1 MTKLEFQL
9 GSKQVLPVLK
19 LFHHTTDGYCSSIEL
34 TNVKVI
40 IQETHNSCPSSL
52 EIWMTK
58 SSSYSTSCSRERD
71 DS

>member
-9 GSKQVLPVLK
+9 GSKQHLPVLK
-19 LFHHTTDGYCSSIEL
+19 LFYHTADGYCSSVEL
-34 TNVKVI
+34 TDVEVI

-58 SSSYSTSCSRERD
+58 DSSYSTSCSRERD